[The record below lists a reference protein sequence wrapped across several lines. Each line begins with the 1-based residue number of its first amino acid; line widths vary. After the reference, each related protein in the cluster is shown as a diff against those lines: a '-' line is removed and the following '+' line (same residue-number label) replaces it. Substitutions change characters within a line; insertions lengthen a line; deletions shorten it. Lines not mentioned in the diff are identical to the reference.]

1 MSGGWFTSNTQA
13 DDVLTT
19 WINKQFVEDLM
30 WDVQYQKFTDK
41 AIIPEGAGNIGRFVT
56 FSQPLL
62 TTGYALGS
70 AALTEGN
77 TGSEHEITSITTAA
91 TNITIGE
98 FGEWYRLGKLAAYA
112 EAAGTAQRIQK
123 RMNDGAALAIDTAVR
138 TKALDSTNYAY
149 CTLAAPGAVTTAP
162 ATVGR
167 MGASSIIVAHK
178 VLKANYVPGLRGI
191 EGHPDNHM
199 AAVITPTA
207 EVDVVTEV
215 STTKVTWSSSVTNVA
230 GRLGQEKWVNGYIGS
245 IYGTAVYVTQNLS
258 TTTLTSTVE
267 LNYVIGGGGLGAMAM
282 GDMNPQ
288 IIFNDV
294 NSPYKNVR
302 SIAWYCLFG
311 TGLIDTNR
319 VVKLYSLQ

>member
-1 MSGGWFTSNTQA
+1 MAGGWFTSNTAA

-19 WINKQFVEDLM
+19 WINKKFVSDLEYDLQF
-30 WDVQYQKFTDK
+30 QKFTEK
-41 AIIPEGAGNIGRFVT
+41 AIVPEGAGNVGRFVT

-62 TTGYALGS
+62 LTGYALGS

-91 TNITIGE
+91 TDITIAE

-112 EAAGTAQRIQK
+112 EARGTAERIQK
-123 RMNDGAALAIDTAVR
+123 RLNHGAALAIDSFVR
-138 TKALDSTNYAY
+138 GKALTSTNYAY
-149 CTLAAPGAVTTAP
+149 ATLAAPGGVTTAP

-167 MGASSIIVAHK
+167 MGASTIIVAHK
-178 VLKANYVPGLRGI
+178 VLRSNLSRGFRGV
-191 EGHPDNHM
+191 EGHPDNHF
-199 AAVITPTA
+199 AAIITPQA
-207 EVDVVTEV
+207 ELDMVTEV
-215 STTKVTWSSSVTNVA
+215 STTKVTWASAVTNVP
-230 GRLGQEKWVNGYIGS
+230 GRMGQDKWVNGYVGS
-245 IYGTAVYVTQNLS
+245 VYGTACYVTQNFS

-267 LNYVIGGGGLGAMAM
+267 LNYVIGDGGVGAMAM
-282 GDMNPQ
+282 GDMQPQ

-302 SIAWYCLFG
+302 SIAWYSLFG
-311 TGLIDTNR
+311 AGLIDGNR